1 MIFLYLFFLRGMVTS
16 TKMQGTI
23 VMRRDYLHYV
33 KKYNR
38 FEKRHTN
45 VACHISPCFKVKEGD
60 IVVVG

>member
-1 MIFLYLFFLRGMVTS
+1 MVTS

-45 VACHISPCFKVKEGD
+45 IAAHISPCFRVKVGD
-60 IVVVG
+60 IVVAG